1 MTRSKGSE
9 TIVLSNAV
17 FSSVSLFAQCFRWS
31 SIITKHEVLVF
42 GDYTMDCDGWWLP
55 IQS

>member
-17 FSSVSLFAQCFRWS
+17 FSSVSLFAQCFHWN